1 MFIFSQG
8 DIFFIEDHN
17 RSIVPLEYD
26 KIGGIK
32 SMQWNTLPPVHVL
45 SFKSVFHDN
54 TEVFTERTLT
64 SLSFSAV
71 LSVFLCLSFLS
82 SLSFFSFSLLPSI
95 SPLFPCLFRA
105 FSFLSLP
112 LTLPF
117 FCSLS
122 LSFFLPEGERWV
134 AHAEITCHEVS

>member
-8 DIFFIEDHN
+8 DIFIIEDHN

-45 SFKSVFHDN
+45 SFKSVFHNN
-54 TEVFTERTLT
+54 TEVFAERTLT
-64 SLSFSAV
+64 SLSIFLSLFLSRSLRLFMFIFPRLLFRFS
-71 LSVFLCLSFLS
+71 LSLSFLR
-82 SLSFFSFSLLPSI
+82 FLLC
-95 SPLFPCLFRA
+95 FPIRLFRA

-122 LSFFLPEGERWV
+122 LSFFLPRV
-134 AHAEITCHEVS
+134 SAE